1 MIFCGKYSHPKQSM
15 IFGFG
20 ITGLDFS
27 VGARRAGQCLCAK
40 AHGALSRAALGK
52 FRSLASACASH
63 VDRPLGKVNRAFAD
77 EERSGRGSRVAHVR
91 ARGGIGDRRR
101 SEVGARDAAR
111 VSPGANPKRNNIAFR
126 RVRSDRGAVEAGW
139 TAAAGAGRSPLLGTC
154 LGVTPEARASAR
166 PSPAAVDPTPTCTAR
181 GCASAWRRSSA

>member
-1 MIFCGKYSHPKQSM
+1 MILCGKYSHPKHSLKLRVFFGM
-15 IFGFG
+15 GGFG
-20 ITGLDFS
+20 W
-27 VGARRAGQCLCAK
+27 
-40 AHGALSRAALGK
+40 RAARAAVSVRKSTRGSQSGRVGK

-63 VDRPLGKVNRAFAD
+63 VDRPLGKIDRAFAD

-111 VSPGANPKRNNIAFR
+111 VSPGANPKKNNIAFR

-166 PSPAAVDPTPTCTAR
+166 LSPAAVDPTPTCTAR